1 MAEASRVRAAV
12 FAKDLNRGEDMKIMD
27 FAKAFGVVIATLVIT
42 VAASFP
48 MVAFYAYFIEPGHPQ
63 EFYNE
68 AALWIA
74 PWSSYVLGPVCF
86 LAFNFWLARRSPER
100 NAMVFAAATI
110 GLYVLFEIAMMPML
124 SQPVSSLFT
133 LSFGLSLLAKAVG
146 AFLGAHLGSR
156 NGSAGDTVAGA
167 A

>member
-1 MAEASRVRAAV
+1 MVDASRVRAAV
-12 FAKDLNRGEDMKIMD
+12 FAKDLNRGEE
-27 FAKAFGVVIATLVIT
+27 ATLVIT

-68 AALWIA
+68 AALWIG

-110 GLYVLFEIAMMPML
+110 GLYVLLEIAMMPMHRFTPRPGKFPVTVWMKIVIEEDRASKRAGVILTFNLREIGKSAL
-124 SQPVSSLFT
+124 SELPKFQ
-133 LSFGLSLLAKAVG
+133 
-146 AFLGAHLGSR
+146 
-156 NGSAGDTVAGA
+156 
-167 A
+167 